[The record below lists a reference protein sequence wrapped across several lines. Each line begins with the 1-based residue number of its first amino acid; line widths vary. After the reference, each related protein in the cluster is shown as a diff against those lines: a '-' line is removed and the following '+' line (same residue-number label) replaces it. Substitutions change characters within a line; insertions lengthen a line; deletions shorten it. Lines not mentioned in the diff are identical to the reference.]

1 MAVTSGRER
10 TTPRRGGGVILVT
23 VFLPAS
29 AQPGNSAM
37 VPAIRSAVRADPD
50 IALVHELNLPVDYF
64 PAIFVV
70 GIRGRVEVDVL
81 RVDRLL
87 VNKLVLLG
95 GEVLDPVVPLRIRA
109 EPAERL
115 DVDGT
120 GDPGGHAAVVVPPD
134 DLAAV
139 VDHDRPAAEG

>member
-1 MAVTSGRER
+1 MAATSGREG

-23 VFLPAS
+23 VCLPAS
-29 AQPGNSAM
+29 AQPGKSALG
-37 VPAIRSAVRADPD
+37 PPLRSPFPPRPD
-50 IALVHELNLPVDYF
+50 TARVHELNLPVDYF

-70 GIRGRVEVDVL
+70 GIRGTVEVDVL

-134 DLAAV
+134 DL
-139 VDHDRPAAEG
+139 